1 MTIAKGRVSQ
11 SGRISLPAEFR
22 KAIGLE
28 HGGDVVIELD
38 GRDIRIR
45 TVDETVA
52 RAQELTRRLLVGKPE
67 ASLDAFL
74 QERHREA
81 EQE

>member
-1 MTIAKGRVSQ
+1 MTITKGRVSQ
-11 SGRISLPAEFR
+11 AGRISLPAEFR

-38 GRDIRIR
+38 GRDVRIR
-45 TVDETVA
+45 TGDETVA
-52 RAQELTRRLLVGKPE
+52 RAQELTRRLLAGKPE